1 MDVPS
6 RWRKKISPSGPNRG
20 DPPSTFGICT
30 GDELRSSRAT
40 RSRGFPSASVVHKHN
55 MLTISGDVV
64 VEDGKAAYPRWIGN
78 GKSLLILDRCVPDGP
93 RGIVVF
99 SLETGEKRC
108 LTAPPLYSEPGGSL
122 PVLSPDGRTVA
133 FNRSSTVN
141 QSELYT
147 VALSGGNLRQMT
159 KNGTDCVGTPMWSS
173 DGQYIT
179 FNSSRIGL
187 TRVVRQT
194 AQLRRRRYT
203 QQ

>member
-1 MDVPS
+1 M
-6 RWRKKISPSGPNRG
+6 
-20 DPPSTFGICT
+20 
-30 GDELRSSRAT
+30 
-40 RSRGFPSASVVHKHN
+40 
-55 MLTISGDVV
+55 
-64 VEDGKAAYPRWIGN
+64 
-78 GKSLLILDRCVPDGP
+78 
-93 RGIVVF
+93 F

-187 TRVVRQT
+187 TRVRAADGT
-194 AQLRRRRYT
+194 AEKKTVYPAIGALSREGDDWHILIRWGGHGDMAHGALQPGRT
-203 QQ
+203 GCFPKQDHPV